1 MNKLLSYRLILAS
14 QSPRRRELLQDAG
27 IRFDILPADAD
38 ETEIPGE
45 PAKQMVERLA
55 LAKAEKIALAHP
67 AAWVLAAD
75 TTVVV
80 DEKILGKPLDHID
93 AARMLGLIQGR
104 EHEVWGGISLIN
116 NQSGFSKTETHCTKV
131 KMRKL
136 SSAEIKAYIETGEPM
151 DKAGSYAI
159 QGVGA
164 SLVESVNGSY
174 TNVVGLNLSATLALL
189 RLAGILTDGK

>member
-1 MNKLLSYRLILAS
+1 MIKQPQQRLILAS

-55 LAKAEKIALAHP
+55 LAKADKIATAHP
-67 AAWVLAAD
+67 TAWVLAAD
-75 TTVVV
+75 TTVVI
-80 DEKILGKPLDHID
+80 DGKILGKPLDQAD
-93 AARMLGLIQGR
+93 AARMLGMIQGR
-104 EHEVWGGISLIN
+104 EHEVWGGICLVN
-116 NQSGFSKTETHCTKV
+116 RQSGFTKSETHCTKV
-131 KMRKL
+131 KMRSL
-136 SSAEIKAYIETGEPM
+136 TPAEIKNYIQTGEPM

-159 QGVGA
+159 QGIGA
-164 SLVESVNGSY
+164 GLVEAVNGSY

-189 RLAGILTDGK
+189 RVAGIITDGK